1 MDDNI
6 YQVLKSFELALERE
20 QELYAKGSGEARQGG
35 PGSDQADIVHTT
47 LGSIL
52 TALQIALEDDQDTQ
66 DTHSGAE
73 G

>member
-20 QELYAKGSGEARQGG
+20 QELYAKG
-35 PGSDQADIVHTT
+35 GSDQADIVHTT